1 MKIPVTLSLVGGQE
15 EMKVKKELFGT
26 YPDPDSPS
34 IHHYNQQVELENG
47 VIIHL
52 TRGYIR
58 DTVGALQ
65 DLNIIIEFTEKTD
78 LEIVAVVLYHL
89 LKNSLD
95 SKLKIGKKHVDID
108 KDTIFQTLLKI
119 SLES

>member
-26 YPDPDSPS
+26 YPDPDNPS

-52 TRGYIR
+52 TRGFIR

-78 LEIVAVVLYHL
+78 LEIVAIVLYHL
-89 LKNSLD
+89 LKNSLG